1 MEYRASLLA
10 GHGFATLALAYCSF
24 EDLPEIIDTIDL
36 DYFEE
41 ALCYMLQHTQ
51 VLLMSFIIL
60 SRTCGEGVTLHSPM
74 PSALMLLYSSFTDI
88 SVLLYTQ
95 ISLWILFIFWP
106 ILFKSKS
113 KDCPNFLGSHE
124 RKNKL

>member
-10 GHGFATLALAYCSF
+10 GHGFAILALAYYSF
-24 EDLPEIIDTIDL
+24 EDLPKKFDTIDL

-51 VLLMSFIIL
+51 VLLRSFIIL
-60 SRTCGEGVTLHSPM
+60 SRTCREGVTLHSPM

-88 SVLLYTQ
+88 S
-95 ISLWILFIFWP
+95 FG
-106 ILFKSKS
+106 
-113 KDCPNFLGSHE
+113 DFLGF
-124 RKNKL
+124 RYL